1 MIPLLYYLVAQSY
14 LRKKWLNFGK
24 MTRRLGFR
32 EVQFWQNFSKYSTS
46 KTHII
51 EFHSQNIIS
60 RIYTVENKIINNALI
75 TEFFGIHICFSY
87 EMDKAYSKTDKPVI
101 VIA

>member
-1 MIPLLYYLVAQSY
+1 
-14 LRKKWLNFGK
+14 

-32 EVQFWQNFSKYSTS
+32 EVQFWQHFSKYSRPTS

-51 EFHSQNIIS
+51 KFHSQKIIS

-75 TEFFGIHICFSY
+75 TEFFGIHNCFFMKWITEIY
-87 EMDKAYSKTDKPVI
+87 F
-101 VIA
+101 